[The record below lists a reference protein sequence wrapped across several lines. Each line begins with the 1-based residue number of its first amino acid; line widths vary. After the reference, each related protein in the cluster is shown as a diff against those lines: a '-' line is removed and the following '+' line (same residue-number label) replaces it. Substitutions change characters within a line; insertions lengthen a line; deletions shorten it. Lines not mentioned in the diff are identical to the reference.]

1 MQEKGVWGISILFK
15 NQKLPPI
22 ILIVS
27 MLLIFFVLNGVPFL
41 NDSTSTPKSED
52 VASASQELKEVLQK
66 IDGVGDVE
74 LYIYSGKE
82 SEMVS
87 KSSLPTFSL
96 FNEQANKEKG
106 IQSILVVA
114 AGADNIQVQNK
125 LKQYLSSVFLLPEHR
140 IVVVPMDEKGV
151 LK

>member
-1 MQEKGVWGISILFK
+1 
-15 NQKLPPI
+15 
-22 ILIVS
+22 
-27 MLLIFFVLNGVPFL
+27 MLLIFFVMNGVPFL
-41 NDSTSTPKSED
+41 NDSTSTPTSED
-52 VASASQELKEVLQK
+52 GASASQELKAVLQK

-74 LYIYSGKE
+74 LFIYSGKQNE
-82 SEMVS
+82 VDS

-96 FNEQANKEKG
+96 FNEQTSKESG

-114 AGADNIQVQNK
+114 AGADNIQVQHK
-125 LKQYLSSVFLLPEHR
+125 LKQYLSSIFILPEHR

>member
-1 MQEKGVWGISILFK
+1 
-15 NQKLPPI
+15 
-22 ILIVS
+22 
-27 MLLIFFVLNGVPFL
+27 MLLIFFVMNGVPFL
-41 NDSTSTPKSED
+41 NDSTSTPTSED
-52 VASASQELKEVLQK
+52 GAYASQELKAVLQK

-74 LYIYSGKE
+74 LFIYSGKKNE
-82 SEMVS
+82 VDS

-96 FNEQANKEKG
+96 FNEQTSKESG

-125 LKQYLSSVFLLPEHR
+125 LKQYLSSIFILPEHR

>member
-1 MQEKGVWGISILFK
+1 
-15 NQKLPPI
+15 
-22 ILIVS
+22 

-41 NDSTSTPKSED
+41 SDSTSTPKSED
-52 VASASQELKEVLQK
+52 GASASQELKEVLQK

-74 LYIYSGKE
+74 LYIYNGKPGD
-82 SEMVS
+82 VDS
-87 KSSLPTFSL
+87 KSSLPSFSL
-96 FNEQANKEKG
+96 FNEQTNKERG

-125 LKQYLSSVFLLPEHR
+125 LKQYLSSVFILPKHR

>member
-1 MQEKGVWGISILFK
+1 M
-15 NQKLPPI
+15 
-22 ILIVS
+22 
-27 MLLIFFVLNGVPFL
+27 NGVPFL
-41 NDSTSTPKSED
+41 NDSTSTPTSED
-52 VASASQELKEVLQK
+52 GASASQQLKAVLQK

-74 LYIYSGKE
+74 LFIYSGKQ
-82 SEMVS
+82 SEVS
-87 KSSLPTFSL
+87 SSKNSLPTFSL
-96 FNEQANKEKG
+96 FNEQTSKESG

-125 LKQYLSSVFLLPEHR
+125 LKKYLSSVFILPEHR